1 MIKEIQA
8 KTLLARVKGPDDC
21 FGLYYNMNLYR
32 GCQHQCIY
40 CDSRSECYQI
50 EDFNHAVLVK
60 ANAIAL
66 LRRELAGKRV
76 VGTIGTGSMN
86 DPYMPLEAQVCLT
99 RSALEVIAGS
109 GFPVHVIT
117 KSDLVMR
124 DIDLLE
130 EISRK
135 TYAAVTFTVT
145 TADDMLSRR
154 LEPGA
159 PVSSRRVAALKRLSQ
174 RGLLTGI
181 TLMPVLPFIEDTQ
194 ENIRAIIRMG
204 QAAGAR
210 YILPAFGV
218 TLRDRQRAYYYDK
231 LDRLFPGLRV
241 RYEKAFGERYS
252 APARNA
258 RQLGQVFAELC
269 GQLGIATKIPVF
281 APQKRVLM
289 EKNQLP
295 LF

>member
-1 MIKEIQA
+1 
-8 KTLLARVKGPDDC
+8 
-21 FGLYYNMNLYR
+21 
-32 GCQHQCIY
+32 
-40 CDSRSECYQI
+40 
-50 EDFNHAVLVK
+50 
-60 ANAIAL
+60 
-66 LRRELAGKRV
+66 
-76 VGTIGTGSMN
+76 
-86 DPYMPLEAQVCLT
+86 
-99 RSALEVIAGS
+99 
-109 GFPVHVIT
+109 
-117 KSDLVMR
+117 
-124 DIDLLE
+124 
-130 EISRK
+130 
-135 TYAAVTFTVT
+135 
-145 TADDMLSRR
+145 
-154 LEPGA
+154 
-159 PVSSRRVAALKRLSQ
+159 VAALKRLSQ

-194 ENIRAIIRMG
+194 ENIRAIIRMA

-210 YILPAFGV
+210 YILPAFGM

-231 LDRLFPGLRV
+231 LDRLFPGLRA

-269 GQLGIATKIPVF
+269 EQLEIATKIPVF